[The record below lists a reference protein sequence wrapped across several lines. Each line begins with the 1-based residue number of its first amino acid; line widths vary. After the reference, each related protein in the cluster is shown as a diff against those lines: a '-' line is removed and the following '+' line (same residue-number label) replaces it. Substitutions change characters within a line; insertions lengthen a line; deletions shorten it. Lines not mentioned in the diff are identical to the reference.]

1 MGIGKR
7 QLLEDYY
14 FDEIGEIIHQ
24 WNALYQGEEEED
36 QVDALT
42 FFGEGGE
49 MVGVG

>member
-24 WNALYQGEEEED
+24 WNALHHGEEGED
-36 QVDALT
+36 EVDAMT
-42 FFGEGGE
+42 FFGGGGE
-49 MVGVG
+49 RVG